1 MAEVRAAAA
10 AAAGAKTSGMKCVVV
25 LKSGGKILGGQRGAT
40 LNRSAE
46 TIDVTTKDGDYW
58 SESVSGFR
66 SFSIDCDGAYIQG
79 DESLKTLN
87 EAFENGTAIEV
98 IVYMNVE
105 IQSPG
110 PGQTYTAKEK
120 YEGKVIVTEFSYDLP
135 YDDLAS
141 YSMTL
146 QGTGKLTST
155 FNPGE

>member
-1 MAEVRAAAA
+1 MPEPKAIQAKE
-10 AAAGAKTSGMKCVVV
+10 KTSGMKCVVV
-25 LKSGGKILGGQRGAT
+25 LKTGGKILGGQRGAT

-58 SESVSGFR
+58 SESVAGFR

-87 EAFENGTAIEV
+87 DAFEQGTAIEV

-105 IQSPG
+105 VATPDTT
-110 PGQTYTAKEK
+110 PTYSAKEK
-120 YEGKVIVTEFSYDLP
+120 YEGKVIITEFSYDLP

-155 FNPGE
+155 FSGQ

>member
-1 MAEVRAAAA
+1 MPESKALPVKE
-10 AAAGAKTSGMKCVVV
+10 KTSGMKCIVV
-25 LKSGGKILGGQRGAT
+25 LKTGDKILGGQRGAT

-58 SESVSGFR
+58 SESVAGFR

-87 EAFENGTAIEV
+87 DAFEQGTAIEV

-105 IQSPG
+105 VTTSGSNP
-110 PGQTYTAKEK
+110 TYSAKEK
-120 YEGKVIVTEFSYDLP
+120 YEGKVIITEFSYDLP

-155 FNPGE
+155 FLA

>member
-1 MAEVRAAAA
+1 MPEPVQARVAAAK
-10 AAAGAKTSGMKCVVV
+10 AKTSGMKCVVV
-25 LKSGGKILGGQRGAT
+25 LKSDGKILGGQRGAT

-58 SESVSGFR
+58 SESVAGFR

-79 DESLKTLN
+79 DTSLKTLN
-87 EAFENGTAIEV
+87 EAYEDGTAIDV

-105 IQSPG
+105 VATPESTP
-110 PGQTYTAKEK
+110 TYSAKEK

-155 FNPGE
+155 FSG

>member
-1 MAEVRAAAA
+1 MPEPAVQARAVAKE
-10 AAAGAKTSGMKCVVV
+10 KTSGMKCVVV

-58 SESVSGFR
+58 SESVAGFR

-79 DESLKTLN
+79 DESLKTIN
-87 EAFENGTAIEV
+87 TAFETGASIEV

-105 IQSPG
+105 VLSPDSA
-110 PGQTYTAKEK
+110 PTYSAKEK
-120 YEGKVIVTEFSYDLP
+120 YEGKVIITEFSYDLP

-155 FNPGE
+155 FTG